1 MKTSHFFILAAA
13 VALTSCHHAD
23 KRSQSIPSVEVTVP
37 VTGAVVDHRPFPGS
51 ITAADKADVV
61 ARVNGTLLRQCYND
75 GDYVD
80 KGQTLFVI
88 ESTSY
93 RNAVTEAESQLT
105 SARSRHEYYSRQY
118 EAMKKALE
126 ADAVSQMDVINADNN
141 MRQAAADIRSAEA
154 ALSDARTQL
163 SYCTVTAPIAGRASA
178 ATVDVGNYVNGNTAT
193 VLCSVVDNSS
203 LKISLDVDN
212 VTFSRLV
219 PEGIDRGGDVFS
231 AVPLQFRETLTG
243 TYTADLGYNAP
254 SVNATTGTVTLEGK
268 IDNPDGELRD
278 GMYATVLLP
287 VGYDADA
294 VMVRDASIGTDQ
306 LGKYLYTV
314 TDSNTVVYTHIETG
328 ETFDDTLRVVTKG
341 IEPGTRYVTKALLT
355 VRNGMKIKP
364 VEVK

>member
-1 MKTSHFFILAAA
+1 MKVPHVLILAAA
-13 VALTSCHHAD
+13 ILFTSCHHAD

-61 ARVNGTLLRQCYND
+61 ARVNGTLLKQCYTD

-80 KGQTLFVI
+80 KGETLFVI

-219 PEGIDRGGDVFS
+219 PEGIDSGGDVFS

-254 SVNATTGTVTLEGK
+254 SVNATTGTVTLE
-268 IDNPDGELRD
+268 

-355 VRNGMKIKP
+355 VRNGMKINP